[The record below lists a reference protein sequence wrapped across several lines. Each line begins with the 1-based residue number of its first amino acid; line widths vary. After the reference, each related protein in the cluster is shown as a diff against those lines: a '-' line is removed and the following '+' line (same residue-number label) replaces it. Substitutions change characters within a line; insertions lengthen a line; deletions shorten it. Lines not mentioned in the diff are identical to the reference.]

1 LVSSCTTA
9 PSSGRRSTSR
19 GRPGDRVG
27 EADDA
32 GLGVRFDGPSPA
44 GSPGE
49 ARHQAGGEQQ
59 RDRDHL
65 GDRVDPQGVVG
76 SGQEEVVG
84 QGGREC
90 RDEPGGPA
98 TDARNVTPAGP
109 WGPCRPAGP
118 WLPRSR
124 ARALAEMSTT
134 AIERSWI
141 ARDETPPE
149 RSADAPTASAR
160 TFARADAVAR
170 RTKRGVAGPAERN
183 NEREACDDV
192 GVGQPAADA
201 SEHSISGQPH
211 ALGVR
216 PS

>member
-134 AIERSWI
+134 PIERYGSL
-141 ARDETPPE
+141 ETRHP
-149 RSADAPTASAR
+149 RSAAR
-160 TFARADAVAR
+160 THRPQAHGHL
-170 RTKRGVAGPAERN
+170 RGPTLLRGGRS
-183 NEREACDDV
+183 
-192 GVGQPAADA
+192 AA
-201 SEHSISGQPH
+201 
-211 ALGVR
+211 
-216 PS
+216 